1 MTLRWKCLHKWIL
14 KSPKVTLKRENTWVR
29 KRCVK
34 IPNNNTSNPSGNNA
48 TWNSTRPKY
57 RQFPCIIRVC
67 KRARYKALLEQQKVT
82 AKRSMSWAVYCK
94 MSWQSLPIRTPNHFR
109 TQESSY
115 NRGGLERFPTSS
127 QHSVRYRANSFKYR
141 KYIIIRFFKKKSE
154 INPTLHRWDPAPTSL
169 IISIFKYP
177 LINLAVE
184 IFSFI

>member
-14 KSPKVTLKRENTWVR
+14 KSPKVTLKREDTWVR

-67 KRARYKALLEQQKVT
+67 KRARYKALLEPQKVT
-82 AKRSMSWAVYCK
+82 AKRSMSCAVYCK

-109 TQESSY
+109 TPESSQSQIRCY
-115 NRGGLERFPTSS
+115 QHIQKSTFFEIHFFPIVSRFQFWSYS
-127 QHSVRYRANSFKYR
+127 QTVKN
-141 KYIIIRFFKKKSE
+141 I
-154 INPTLHRWDPAPTSL
+154 
-169 IISIFKYP
+169 
-177 LINLAVE
+177 V
-184 IFSFI
+184 